1 MKNRRSS
8 VTPVFYIS
16 LAIAFVFILW
26 GAIFPANVES
36 VLGTIN
42 DFISNKFGWVYLL
55 AMTGFVVFALYLII
69 SPYGKIRLGKQDEKP
84 QYSYFTWF
92 SFLFTAGM
100 GVGLVFYGVNEPLTH
115 FHNPPVTEGG
125 TALAQQEALQYTLFH

>member
-1 MKNRRSS
+1 RSYFMTNRRSS
-8 VTPVFYIS
+8 VTPVFYIA

-55 AMTGFVVFALYLII
+55 AITGFVVFALYLII
-69 SPYGKIRLGKQDEKP
+69 SPYGKIRLGKQDVKTL
-84 QYSYFTWF
+84 YSYITLF
-92 SFLFTAGM
+92 SFLFTAVT
-100 GVGLVFYGVNEPLTH
+100 GVVIVFFVVYEPYKS
-115 FHNPPVTEGG
+115 FHMKPAN
-125 TALAQQEALQYTLFH
+125 